1 MASNSSKHSTS
12 VYQPTATGSPTSTAG
27 DGSASGKSV
36 DSAVAGGGPVAGGSG
51 GGHGS
56 HSSSAHHRHHRSSL
70 TRAGSS
76 STSSAAS
83 GSIIRSSTG
92 WFQRRVNLRPV
103 HRGCH
108 LVTDEVL
115 KQIPEI
121 GQFQVGIC
129 HLHIMHTSASLTLNE
144 NWDPDVREDMEM
156 FLTSFVPENLPFRH
170 TCEGPDD
177 MPAHV
182 KACFIGSSLSLPITE
197 GRLGLGTWQGIW
209 LCEHRNTAGSRK
221 IMVTING
228 ALKP

>member
-1 MASNSSKHSTS
+1 
-12 VYQPTATGSPTSTAG
+12 
-27 DGSASGKSV
+27 
-36 DSAVAGGGPVAGGSG
+36 
-51 GGHGS
+51 
-56 HSSSAHHRHHRSSL
+56 
-70 TRAGSS
+70 
-76 STSSAAS
+76 
-83 GSIIRSSTG
+83 
-92 WFQRRVNLRPV
+92 
-103 HRGCH
+103 
-108 LVTDEVL
+108 
-115 KQIPEI
+115 
-121 GQFQVGIC
+121 
-129 HLHIMHTSASLTLNE
+129 MHTSASLTLNE

-182 KACFIGSSLSLPITE
+182 KVGERENFASVSVVLHLLYPHQACFIGSSLSLPITE

>member
-1 MASNSSKHSTS
+1 M
-12 VYQPTATGSPTSTAG
+12 
-27 DGSASGKSV
+27 
-36 DSAVAGGGPVAGGSG
+36 AGGSG

-129 HLHIMHTSASLTLNE
+129 HLHSSVIAVLFTFAE
-144 NWDPDVREDMEM
+144 
-156 FLTSFVPENLPFRH
+156 SF
-170 TCEGPDD
+170 
-177 MPAHV
+177 
-182 KACFIGSSLSLPITE
+182 
-197 GRLGLGTWQGIW
+197 
-209 LCEHRNTAGSRK
+209 
-221 IMVTING
+221 
-228 ALKP
+228 